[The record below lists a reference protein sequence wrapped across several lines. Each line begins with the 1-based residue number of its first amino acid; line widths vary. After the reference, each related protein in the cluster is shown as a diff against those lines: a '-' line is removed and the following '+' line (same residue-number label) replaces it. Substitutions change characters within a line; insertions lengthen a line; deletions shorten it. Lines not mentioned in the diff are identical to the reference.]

1 MDRLIDRLTDFY
13 LLPGPAGGRGRP
25 HLSRARSVA
34 PGPDGD
40 AGGAGELLPP
50 GAEGFISLYG
60 TLPCPFGGPELNVSE
75 IHAGPLTHFLLPPGP
90 GGHQGVRSNWDPPL
104 NT

>member
-34 PGPDGD
+34 PGPDGN
-40 AGGAGELLPP
+40 AGGAGKLLPP
-50 GAEGFISLYG
+50 GAEGIS
-60 TLPCPFGGPELNVSE
+60 CPFSSL
-75 IHAGPLTHFLLPPGP
+75 
-90 GGHQGVRSNWDPPL
+90 
-104 NT
+104 